1 MIGAIGMKNTSP
13 KSISHVDVASPIAV
27 IPTGKR
33 VLYNER
39 MNVIV
44 NTIEDSKILRQLV
57 PLILTVVVLLVLIFS
72 LHSALLFFNLFPV
85 RELIDMNIHWVD
97 VAIGITIYLKT
108 SIDFAIFM
116 GRLMTTNTGWKNR
129 VAIEIGTAAGNALGT
144 IAIIGLWVLFKDVH
158 LLLALMVALAAL
170 VLFELAHGSL
180 EHFEIWKEGGSIK
193 KTTFNTLYTLL
204 NTINKL
210 TSPILSRIMPNLGEK
225 LKGKGKLSWKQLLVF
240 SASVPF
246 ILGLDDFAGYVPLFS
261 VINVYGFAIG
271 VISAHT
277 ILNIAL
283 FLSPAKT
290 IQAVKNE
297 YISFA
302 GTIAFIGLACYGL
315 WESLRIVLEFFH
327 P

>member
-1 MIGAIGMKNTSP
+1 MT
-13 KSISHVDVASPIAV
+13 
-27 IPTGKR
+27 
-33 VLYNER
+33 
-39 MNVIV
+39 MNVFV
-44 NTIEDSKILRQLV
+44 QTVENSRLLRQFV
-57 PLILTVVVLLVLIFS
+57 PLCLTVVVLAALIAMLYGS
-72 LHSALLFFNLFPV
+72 LLFFNLFPV
-85 RELIDMNIHWVD
+85 RETIDMNIRWVD

-116 GRLMTTNTGWKNR
+116 GRLMTTNSGWKNR

-158 LLLALMVALAAL
+158 VLLALMVTLAAL

-180 EHFEIWKEGGSIK
+180 EHFETWKTEYGVK
-193 KTTFNTLYTLL
+193 KVIFQALSRFLGVM
-204 NTINKL
+204 NKL
-210 TSPILSRIMPNLGEK
+210 TTPVLSRIMPNLGEK
-225 LKGKGKLSWKQLLVF
+225 LKGQSTLSWKQLLLF
-240 SASVPF
+240 SGSVPF

-302 GTIAFIGLACYGL
+302 GTIAFIALAFYGL
-315 WESLRIVLEFFH
+315 WESGRIIVELFH
-327 P
+327 

>member
-1 MIGAIGMKNTSP
+1 
-13 KSISHVDVASPIAV
+13 
-27 IPTGKR
+27 
-33 VLYNER
+33 
-39 MNVIV
+39 MNVFV
-44 NTIEDSKILRQLV
+44 KTVEDSRLLRQLV
-57 PLILTVVVLLVLIFS
+57 PLFLTVVVLLVLIFT
-72 LHSALLFFNLFPV
+72 LHSTLLFFNLFPV

-129 VAIEIGTAAGNALGT
+129 VAIEIGTAAGNAVGT

-170 VLFELAHGSL
+170 VLFELEHGSL
-180 EHFEIWKEGGSIK
+180 EHFETWKTGKGVKNAIFLGLSG
-193 KTTFNTLYTLL
+193 FLGV
-204 NTINKL
+204 INKL
-210 TSPILSRIMPNLGEK
+210 TDPILSRVMPNLGEK
-225 LKGKGKLSWKQLLVF
+225 LKGKSKLSWKELLVF

-302 GTIAFIGLACYGL
+302 GTIAFIGLAIYGI
-315 WESLRIVLEFFH
+315 WEALRILGNIAH
-327 P
+327 L